1 MFGFFLA
8 AAVGILTSN
17 KGKSTPVTPAAGN
30 SGQNSGSSSGN
41 SVAAAPAETPAVG
54 TYITTPDRVVSHSGW
69 AYKNVTRSRET
80 YTGFEDISICRPRF
94 IFFKVS
100 GLRPNTRHFG
110 FFDKINVTGYIN
122 TDSFTYAQRETLSR
136 NSPLRNPGERYV
148 GSSGFP
154 TDQGGPTSVI
164 RSNDAGEIEG
174 CFYLQSNET
183 LSFPAGNRQMV
194 FLDISAYKP
203 LDAISFAQASFTV
216 DGGVEEYLKTYYTQ
230 SVRYWDTWTTTIPG
244 STVYVPPI
252 AKPAPPVPPVA
263 SDPDPAPTAPAVVPK
278 PAPVVKTRK
287 SDDDGPGLKATHH
300 ANGTITFTNTNTG
313 KVVAAHNHGNHFGK

>member
-17 KGKSTPVTPAAGN
+17 KGKSTPVTTPVTG
-30 SGQNSGSSSGN
+30 NSGSS
-41 SVAAAPAETPAVG
+41 VANASCSWPTEKPAVG
-54 TYITTPDRVVSHSGW
+54 TYVTTPDRVVSHSGW
-69 AYKNVTRSRET
+69 AYRNVTRSRES

-100 GLRPNTRHFG
+100 GLRPNTRHFA

-136 NSPLRNPGERYV
+136 NSPLRNPGEKYV
-148 GSSGFP
+148 GSTGFP

-216 DGGVEEYLKTYYTQ
+216 DGGVEEYLKTYYTET
-230 SVRYWDTWTTTIPG
+230 VRYWDTWTTTIPG

-252 AKPAPPVPPVA
+252 VKPAPPVA
-263 SDPDPAPTAPAVVPK
+263 SDPSPTAPAVVPK
-278 PAPVVKTRK
+278 PAPVVTTRK
-287 SDDDGPGLKATHH
+287 SDDDDAGLKATHH
-300 ANGTITFTNTNTG
+300 NGVVTFTNTDTG
-313 KVVAAHNHGNHFGK
+313 KVVAVHDHSK

>member
-17 KGKSTPVTPAAGN
+17 KGKSTPVTGN

-41 SVAAAPAETPAVG
+41 SVAAAPAEAPAVG

-100 GLRPNTRHFG
+100 GLRPNTRHFA
-110 FFDKINVTGYIN
+110 FFDKKNVTGYIN

-148 GSSGFP
+148 GSTGFP

-216 DGGVEEYLKTYYTQ
+216 DGGVEEYLKTYYTER
-230 SVRYWDTWTTTIPG
+230 VRYWDTWTTTIPG

-252 AKPAPPVPPVA
+252 AKPAPPVA
-263 SDPDPAPTAPAVVPK
+263 SDPAPTAPAVVPK
-278 PAPVVKTRK
+278 PAPVVTTRK
-287 SDDDGPGLKATHH
+287 SDDDPGLKATHH
-300 ANGTITFTNTNTG
+300 SNGVITFTNTNTG
-313 KVVAAHNHGNHFGK
+313 KVVATHNHRSGPNLPR